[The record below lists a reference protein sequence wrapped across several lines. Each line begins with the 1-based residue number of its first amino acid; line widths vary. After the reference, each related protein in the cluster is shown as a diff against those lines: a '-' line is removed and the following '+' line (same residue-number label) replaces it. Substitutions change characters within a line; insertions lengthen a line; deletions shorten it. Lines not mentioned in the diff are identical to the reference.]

1 MTMSI
6 ESSPLL
12 AALLKRH
19 STGPKHLVEPGPTD
33 AELLTLTAAALRA
46 PDHAALVPFRF
57 RAVRG
62 AARDRMACLF
72 EAAALAAG
80 KDAQGAALDRERAL
94 RAPVTL
100 AVIAKLDL
108 GHPQVPVH
116 EQWVCLGGALA
127 HLLLA
132 AQSLGYGAKMLSG
145 AKARSPLLTQAFCD
159 SGETLVGWVSIGTP
173 SQQGHAKPGKPDPS
187 AVLSFWS

>member
-1 MTMSI
+1 MTIPI
-6 ESSPLL
+6 EATPAL
-12 AALLKRH
+12 AALLARH
-19 STGPKHLVEPGPTD
+19 STGPKHLVEPGPSDT
-33 AELLTLTAAALRA
+33 ELLTLTAAALRA

-62 AARDRMACLF
+62 AARNRMATLF
-72 EAAALAAG
+72 EAAARAAG
-80 KDAQGAALDRERAL
+80 KDAEGAALDRERAL

-100 AVIAKLDL
+100 AVIARLDL

-132 AQSLGYGAKMLSG
+132 AQALGYGAKMLSG
-145 AKARSPLLTQAFCD
+145 AKARSPLLTQAFCEPGD
-159 SGETLVGWVSIGTP
+159 TLVGWVTIGTP
-173 SQQGHAKPGKPDPS
+173 AQARQAKHLKPPPDE
-187 AVLSFWS
+187 VLSFWS